1 MATLLD
7 APVVVLA
14 GAGTGKTRAITH
26 RVANA
31 VREGRYDP
39 AATLA
44 ITFTTRAAGEMRARL
59 AGLGVRQ
66 AQARTIHSAA
76 LRQCQ
81 YFWPQAYGVQFPRIA
96 ENTFQL
102 VARAA
107 HHVLGSSDVALVRDL
122 DSEIGWAK
130 TSNVTPAR
138 YAEVAAGRSVGG
150 AAPAQVAAVMAQ
162 YEKLKLADGSVD
174 FNDILMCTAVLLDQ
188 HEEVAATIRSTYR
201 HFVVDEYQDTSA
213 LQHRLISLWVDGR
226 DDVCVVGDR
235 FQAIHSFAGADPQY
249 LTGFAAEHERAQVV
263 RLTRNYRSTPEVLTA
278 ANRVLQLRPGAPGAL
293 QPTRPSGPAPT
304 FSAASDEKQE
314 AAAVAAWLAGRH
326 AAGTRWSELA
336 VLYRIN
342 AQAPVLEAALSDA
355 GIPYT
360 VRGTERFYDR
370 AEVRQAMGEFGRA
383 AAAEPEGAAES
394 LLDAVL
400 QRLGWKPEPPSGQG
414 RQRERWESMTALR
427 TMVVEAVAGHEGWT
441 AGDVDGW
448 LRERASW
455 QAAPVAAAV
464 TLSTLHA
471 AKGLEWDGV
480 AIVGV
485 REGLIPFAM
494 SQEEPALSEERRLLY
509 VGFTRARSDLRI
521 SWAASRGAAARSRFI
536 ADQVPA
542 GVAAPR
548 PQRTTSAR
556 SRTCRVCGNQL
567 HTAAERKL
575 SRHEDCEVDYDEELF
590 EELRRWR
597 KQVADDAKVP
607 AFVVFTDATLLAIAE
622 AEPTDEVGLL
632 QLPGIGRSKVTKYG
646 PGALEVIRSH
656 RG

>member
-1 MATLLD
+1 
-7 APVVVLA
+7 
-14 GAGTGKTRAITH
+14 
-26 RVANA
+26 
-31 VREGRYDP
+31 
-39 AATLA
+39 
-44 ITFTTRAAGEMRARL
+44 
-59 AGLGVRQ
+59 
-66 AQARTIHSAA
+66 
-76 LRQCQ
+76 
-81 YFWPQAYGVQFPRIA
+81 
-96 ENTFQL
+96 
-102 VARAA
+102 
-107 HHVLGSSDVALVRDL
+107 
-122 DSEIGWAK
+122 
-130 TSNVTPAR
+130 
-138 YAEVAAGRSVGG
+138 
-150 AAPAQVAAVMAQ
+150 
-162 YEKLKLADGSVD
+162 
-174 FNDILMCTAVLLDQ
+174 
-188 HEEVAATIRSTYR
+188 
-201 HFVVDEYQDTSA
+201 
-213 LQHRLISLWVDGR
+213 
-226 DDVCVVGDR
+226 
-235 FQAIHSFAGADPQY
+235 
-249 LTGFAAEHERAQVV
+249 
-263 RLTRNYRSTPEVLTA
+263 
-278 ANRVLQLRPGAPGAL
+278 
-293 QPTRPSGPAPT
+293 
-304 FSAASDEKQE
+304 
-314 AAAVAAWLAGRH
+314 
-326 AAGTRWSELA
+326 
-336 VLYRIN
+336 
-342 AQAPVLEAALSDA
+342 
-355 GIPYT
+355 
-360 VRGTERFYDR
+360 
-370 AEVRQAMGEFGRA
+370 
-383 AAAEPEGAAES
+383 
-394 LLDAVL
+394 
-400 QRLGWKPEPPSGQG
+400 
-414 RQRERWESMTALR
+414 
-427 TMVVEAVAGHEGWT
+427 MVVEAVAGHEGWT

-622 AEPTDEVGLL
+622 AEPTDEAGLL

-646 PGALEVIRSH
+646 LGALEVIRSH